1 MPDSNL
7 LPGEPATVLTA
18 PRNALVI
25 FNPTAGGRRRARLD
39 RVLAHMRALGAV
51 VTLHET
57 TARGDAERTAREAP
71 ADVHDVIVAAGGDG
85 TINEVI
91 NGLAGRDVPLG
102 IIPLGTANVLAA
114 ELDLPTDAEGLA
126 RTIALGRLQPV
137 TLGEVNGR
145 RFVQMAGVGFDAHVV
160 ASVDT
165 GMKRLVGKLAYVWE
179 TLRGFFRF
187 DFRPYHLIVDGKAY
201 DVGSAVFANGHFYG
215 GRFVCAREARL
226 TDPHLHVCLFKS
238 VGPWSALR
246 YAAWMMLGRLD
257 KLPDYE
263 VIPATSIVVEGAA
276 GEPVQGDGDIV
287 ATLPLDARISA
298 DRLDMLVPA

>member
-91 NGLAGRDVPLG
+91 NGLAGRRMPLG

-114 ELDLPTDAEGLA
+114 ELDLPQDIDGLA
-126 RTIALGRLQPV
+126 RTIALGRTSPV
-137 TLGEVNGR
+137 NLGEVNGR
-145 RFVQMAGVGFDAHVV
+145 RFVMMAGVC
-160 ASVDT
+160 
-165 GMKRLVGKLAYVWE
+165 
-179 TLRGFFRF
+179 
-187 DFRPYHLIVDGKAY
+187 
-201 DVGSAVFANGHFYG
+201 FAMEC
-215 GRFVCAREARL
+215 GR
-226 TDPHLHVCLFKS
+226 TP
-238 VGPWSALR
+238 
-246 YAAWMMLGRLD
+246 AA
-257 KLPDYE
+257 
-263 VIPATSIVVEGAA
+263 
-276 GEPVQGDGDIV
+276 
-287 ATLPLDARISA
+287 
-298 DRLDMLVPA
+298 